1 MKTKIFKKGLPIIAG
16 FIIGCVFIA
25 VMSLIF
31 NTVGYLSHKVF
42 TFWEDT
48 TYMDYT
54 VTGVFAILALTGIGL
69 LSYSGIMLFIKL
81 VPKYDTTKENKKS
94 VPYRC
99 PFDIKGRSCKDMNV
113 PDGYITCKDCPWY
126 NNGVRPSKF

>member
-1 MKTKIFKKGLPIIAG
+1 MKTNIFKKGLPIIVG

-31 NTVGYLSHKVF
+31 NAVGHLFSKVF
-42 TFWEDT
+42 TFWEDA

-54 VTGVFAILALTGIGL
+54 GTGIIFILFFFIIGL
-69 LSYSGIMLFIKL
+69 FSYLGSMLFIQF
-81 VPKYDTTKENKKS
+81 VPKYDTKKKNKKS

-99 PFDIKGRSCKDMNV
+99 PFDIKGRSCKDM
-113 PDGYITCKDCPWY
+113 DAEGFLSCKGCTWY